1 MGMDPTGCVTSL
13 ARSRRYLHRSVALA
27 DRRDKKH
34 AIPPRQA
41 IRLISWIKIEPSRK
55 GAGILNYG
63 IS

>member
-1 MGMDPTGCVTSL
+1 MGMDPTGCVISL
-13 ARSRRYLHRSVALA
+13 ARSRRYLYRSVALA

-41 IRLISWIKIEPSRK
+41 IRLISWTNVVESER